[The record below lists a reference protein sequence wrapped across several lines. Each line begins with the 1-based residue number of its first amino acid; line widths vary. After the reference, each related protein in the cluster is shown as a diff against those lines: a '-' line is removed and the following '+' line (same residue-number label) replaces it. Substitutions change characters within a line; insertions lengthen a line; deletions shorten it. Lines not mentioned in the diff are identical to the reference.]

1 MFDELS
7 SEDEKKK
14 WLFKENVRLQELSRN
29 LEDERKLIE
38 IQMGMLQRQQSKNML
53 LKKQLESQR
62 DLFEQKWNILER
74 ETRQLAIDKDKFER
88 EKIFEMRKL
97 ASDRKYTKD
106 QLKTLLSKYLNNAVS
121 ERITKLETRSDQLFS
136 SLNDGLP
143 ERERSAVRSELNIV
157 LNELKALKMQLYSE
171 SDISKILHEPD
182 VVAEKDHIDADAPFS
197 LCLTI
202 TSEIRD
208 LEEKLESLRRL
219 QDVVC

>member
-1 MFDELS
+1 MEVAMIDELS

-88 EKIFEMRKL
+88 EKLIYKDKVYREARRSMSNAENVKIF
-97 ASDRKYTKD
+97 
-106 QLKTLLSKYLNNAVS
+106 LKKRY
-121 ERITKLETRSDQLFS
+121 
-136 SLNDGLP
+136 
-143 ERERSAVRSELNIV
+143 
-157 LNELKALKMQLYSE
+157 KALL
-171 SDISKILHEPD
+171 KIYHPD
-182 VVAEKDHIDADAPFS
+182 NMHGDKELLQAINTEY
-197 LCLTI
+197 
-202 TSEIRD
+202 E
-208 LEEKLESLRRL
+208 RL
-219 QDVVC
+219 SRFYLGT

>member
-53 LKKQLESQR
+53 KKQLESQR

-88 EKIFEMRKL
+88 EKLIYKDKVYREARRSMSNAENVKIFFKGVEDTT
-97 ASDRKYTKD
+97 S
-106 QLKTLLSKYLNNAVS
+106 LKKRY
-121 ERITKLETRSDQLFS
+121 
-136 SLNDGLP
+136 
-143 ERERSAVRSELNIV
+143 
-157 LNELKALKMQLYSE
+157 KALL
-171 SDISKILHEPD
+171 KIYHPD
-182 VVAEKDHIDADAPFS
+182 NMHGDKELLQAINTEY
-197 LCLTI
+197 
-202 TSEIRD
+202 E
-208 LEEKLESLRRL
+208 RL
-219 QDVVC
+219 SRFYLGT

>member
-14 WLFKENVRLQELSRN
+14 WLFKENIRLQELSRN

-88 EKIFEMRKL
+88 EKLIYKDKVYREARRSMSNAENVKIFFRGVDDTESVKKRYRALLKIYHPDNMNGDNDLVL
-97 ASDRKYTKD
+97 AINEEYER
-106 QLKTLLSKYLNNAVS
+106 LLRFYLG
-121 ERITKLETRSDQLFS
+121 T
-136 SLNDGLP
+136 
-143 ERERSAVRSELNIV
+143 
-157 LNELKALKMQLYSE
+157 
-171 SDISKILHEPD
+171 
-182 VVAEKDHIDADAPFS
+182 
-197 LCLTI
+197 
-202 TSEIRD
+202 
-208 LEEKLESLRRL
+208 
-219 QDVVC
+219 